1 MNKYI
6 RILSAVVCAA
16 MSLSVLFGFS
26 GCMKVKRGSAVDE
39 VYFAGETTA
48 SAGGEVSEKSTAPTE
63 TTTKTNRDAVAF
75 AYGSGKFEDWCYPLK
90 SDDVGA
96 ARVIA
101 IDNVDYT
108 KALSWE
114 DKANLA
120 RLLLEMSN
128 DIPGSS
134 ELVDRYFENMKPVQ
148 VDFFSYQWERAKNCA
163 NQLLDDPEGS
173 KAKLAK
179 LDMGTFDL
187 YEYSLLDV
195 KRIDEAVTKVLKEYG
210 CEYVWK
216 ELNMFKK

>member
-1 MNKYI
+1 ML
-6 RILSAVVCAA
+6 LSIV
-16 MSLSVLFGFS
+16 FGFS

-39 VYFAGETTA
+39 VYFAGDTTA
-48 SAGGEVSEKSTAPTE
+48 APGEEASEASTAPTE
-63 TTTKTNRDAVAF
+63 TTTKSNRDAVAF

-90 SDDVGA
+90 SEDVGA
-96 ARVIA
+96 ARIIA
-101 IDNVDYT
+101 IDNMDYT
-108 KALSWE
+108 KALTWE
-114 DKANLA
+114 NKANLA

-128 DIPGSS
+128 DIEGSS
-134 ELVDRYFENMKPVQ
+134 ELADRYLENMKPVQ
-148 VDFFSYQWERAKNCA
+148 VDFFSYQWDRAKNCA

-216 ELNMFKK
+216 DLNMFKK